1 MRGYNNNKKEWISA
15 TLMASAVL
23 AGLLVGGSV
32 TPMAQGEQRVSAQ
45 TKEIKAVSSSI
56 SESSKKQTII
66 KKEDKNVKVITN
78 RTESI
83 APTLGYAGPSTD
95 AIATE
100 WQKTPV
106 DPTKIASSF
115 VSPSGSQSK
124 PKEPVLY
131 FGNSKL
137 SFQPSSFTNNSAY
150 NDQNNA
156 SSWMYI
162 GTGINP
168 VNPNPRR
175 SYGII
180 INGNVPSDRG
190 YGTTSSVK
198 TNSIEAAV
206 RDGKITNYQL
216 YKNTAGT
223 GFKATMYD
231 TVYNLSYT
239 FEEMYDDAGGI
250 YSYFSI
256 TNNDAAGTAS
266 RDVGAVQGVDTFVD
280 FDEVPV
286 LSLGSDAGFKMVGT
300 KHVLNYRLNSPI
312 NNAKLGGWTNYT
324 AGLVSDIMDPSLAS
338 TYFTGG
344 ILGPGMEK
352 TKAGENIAIGNI
364 SLPNTE
370 VKGDTGFTI
379 KANPKTLAPGETL
392 TNGSY
397 LTYKEVTP
405 STPPVA
411 TVTTPTINAYAD
423 QADAFTIK
431 GKVSDVD
438 GTKGHI
444 EITYPDGST
453 SPVADNMYDTSKI
466 NTSIDYTAKIDSSK
480 LSVGANTIT
489 IAAVDD
495 KDNRQLLPVTMKVNL
510 FKLSATG
517 LPQLIKI
524 GGTVSTLETDLI
536 KNLTIMNKNKHTLI
550 IDGKNPSGKPL
561 DNSKVGFYFQDMTLT
576 DTDTSPVEVANV
588 PVPVNVSD
596 DHTVID
602 TTSAVYA
609 KDFSTTSEA
618 ISGLS
623 SADLNALILKSSEAR
638 GWMSATGAESKVS
651 VKSTTLTGTSSDGV
665 YKAVIQNANGKEITI
680 NITVTGGLKIASAP
694 DAITYGA
701 STGVMLPYS
710 KENFNLQ
717 RQDNSTAKVSISNS
731 GKQAWKLTAKV
742 SKPLTSG
749 SDTLTGVLKY
759 IDTNN
764 AVTDLDSGSV
774 IVGTGKTEATQD
786 VTWGAKQGIIASLDG
801 ANTSLKAGKY
811 TGELT
816 WTLDDTPNA

>member
-32 TPMAQGEQRVSAQ
+32 TPMTQGEQRVSAQ
-45 TKEIKAVSSSI
+45 AKEIKAVSSST
-56 SESSKKQTII
+56 SESSKKQTVI
-66 KKEDKNVKVITN
+66 KKDDKNVKVVTN
-78 RTESI
+78 KVGSI

-95 AIATE
+95 AVDTN
-100 WQKTPV
+100 WSKTPV
-106 DPTKIASSF
+106 DPNKITTTY
-115 VSPSGSQSK
+115 VSPSGKQYIDD
-124 PKEPVLY
+124 EPVLY
-131 FGNSKL
+131 FGNNELK
-137 SFQPSSFTNNSAY
+137 FQPSSLTNNKSY
-150 NDQNNA
+150 NDPTNA
-156 SSWMYI
+156 SSWMYT
-162 GTGINP
+162 GTTG

-180 INGNVPSDRG
+180 INGNVPDDRG
-190 YGTTSSVK
+190 YGNTSSAR
-198 TNSIEAAV
+198 TNSIEAGV

-216 YKNTAGT
+216 YKNTSGT

-239 FEEMYDDAGGI
+239 FEEIYDEVGGI

-266 RDVGAVQGVDTFVD
+266 RAVGAVQGVDTFVD
-280 FDEVPV
+280 SDRVPV
-286 LSLGSDAGFKMVGT
+286 KSIGPNAGFKMTGD
-300 KHVLNYRLNSPI
+300 KHTLNFRLNSPV
-312 NNAKLGGWTNYT
+312 NNARLGGWTNYT
-324 AGLVSDIMDPSLAS
+324 AGRVPGVMQIANVSE
-338 TYFTGG
+338 YFTGG
-344 ILGPGMEK
+344 ILGAGMEASAADKVISISDISKPDEPLIDDSGFVIK
-352 TKAGENIAIGNI
+352 T
-364 SLPNTE
+364 
-370 VKGDTGFTI
+370 
-379 KANPKTLAPGETL
+379 NPKMLAPGETL

-423 QADAFTIK
+423 QAAAFTIK
-431 GKVSDVD
+431 GKVIDVD

-453 SPVADNMYDTSKI
+453 SPATDNKYDTSKI
-466 NTSIDYTAKIDSSK
+466 NTFFDYTAKIDPAR

-495 KDNRQLLPVTMKVNL
+495 KDNRQLLPVTMKANL

-536 KNLTIMNKNKHTLI
+536 KNLTIMNKNKHTLT

-623 SADLNALILKSSEAR
+623 NADLNALILKSSEAR

-786 VTWGAKQGIIASLDG
+786 VTWDAKQGIIASLDG